1 MSNLDV
7 VVSSF
12 WQLARHWKNGEKA
25 KLELACEGGSL
36 HMQLSDVLGHPDHP
50 HFPHPP
56 PHHPSPHQ
64 HPPHHSPIPPSSY
77 SISKKKKSPSQLRR
91 QERRQQEALA
101 KAGKASASINIII
114 EEHNGVDK
122 STENMSHENEAEKII
137 IEAEVEKTAEP
148 LSHLFKCDQC
158 EYTNA
163 TEKGLSQHKRMKHR
177 ISQIDGTDDFT
188 EEEVVKEVDTE
199 ELLCKKCNILFIT
212 NDHLMMHIESNHKRG
227 PKCDYHSLTNPYL
240 QNPLPHENCK
250 EEPEECALE

>member
-7 VVSSF
+7 AVSSF

-36 HMQLSDVLGHPDHP
+36 QMQLYAVLGHPDHP

-56 PHHPSPHQ
+56 PHHPSPHH
-64 HPPHHSPIPPSSY
+64 HPPHHPPNLPSSY
-77 SISKKKKSPSQLRR
+77 PIPKKKKSPSQLRR

-101 KAGKASASINIII
+101 KAGKASASISIII

-122 STENMSHENEAEKII
+122 STENKSHEN
-137 IEAEVEKTAEP
+137 EAEVEKTAEP
-148 LSHLFKCDQC
+148 LSLLFKCDQC

-188 EEEVVKEVDTE
+188 EEEVVIEVQTE

-212 NDHLMMHIESNHKRG
+212 NDHLMVHIESNHKQG
-227 PKCDYHSLTNPYL
+227 PKCGYHSLTNPHL

-250 EEPEECALE
+250 DEPEECDLD

>member
-1 MSNLDV
+1 MTGSCT
-7 VVSSF
+7 
-12 WQLARHWKNGEKA
+12 QKKN
-25 KLELACEGGSL
+25 
-36 HMQLSDVLGHPDHP
+36 
-50 HFPHPP
+50 
-56 PHHPSPHQ
+56 
-64 HPPHHSPIPPSSY
+64 
-77 SISKKKKSPSQLRR
+77 SQLRC

-101 KAGKASASINIII
+101 KAGKDSASINIII

-122 STENMSHENEAEKII
+122 STENKSHENEAEKII

-188 EEEVVKEVDTE
+188 EEEVVIEVQTE

-212 NDHLMMHIESNHKRG
+212 NDHLMMHIKSKHKQG
-227 PKCDYHSLTNPYL
+227 PKCYYHCLTNLRNLL
-240 QNPLPHENCK
+240 QHENCK
-250 EEPEECALE
+250 EEPEKCGPE